1 MNCVVCGKYT
11 TLEVYDK
18 STGKTEPS
26 CLEHSGRVFEFGSCV
41 LTDLSM
47 ADLDRQFRETALTMS
62 TEDTEGLDIEL
73 LDRLD
78 TTLKLI
84 DMLLID
90 HKRAIHCGV
99 ADKIEEASSILADVY
114 QEVGGEVI

>member
-1 MNCVVCGKYT
+1 MNCTVWGKHT
-11 TLEVYDK
+11 TSEVYDK

-26 CLEHSGRVFEFGSCV
+26 CLEHSGRVFEFGSDHLKELNNKSRDTV
-41 LTDLSM
+41 LM
-47 ADLDRQFRETALTMS
+47 MS
-62 TEDTEGLDIEL
+62 TEDTEGLDLEL

-90 HKRAIHCGV
+90 HKRAIHYGV
-99 ADKIEEASSILADVY
+99 ADKIEEVSSILADVY
-114 QEVGGEVI
+114 QEVGGKVV